1 MEKLIIIFR
10 LLYRIKGILFFC
22 FRVFI
27 FYNGKKRAMNIID
40 IAYNFL
46 IIRASLHIQ
55 FVFMYN
61 KNKEILSDSES
72 KPLSNQKLVNLRID
86 FAFKQLFGTSRRED
100 ILLTLL
106 NAMLADSLKSSIRR
120 SAFASRI

>member
-1 MEKLIIIFR
+1 
-10 LLYRIKGILFFC
+10 
-22 FRVFI
+22 
-27 FYNGKKRAMNIID
+27 
-40 IAYNFL
+40 
-46 IIRASLHIQ
+46 
-55 FVFMYN
+55 MYN

>member
-1 MEKLIIIFR
+1 M
-10 LLYRIKGILFFC
+10 
-22 FRVFI
+22 
-27 FYNGKKRAMNIID
+27 
-40 IAYNFL
+40 
-46 IIRASLHIQ
+46 
-55 FVFMYN
+55 
-61 KNKEILSDSES
+61 
-72 KPLSNQKLVNLRID
+72 SNQKLVNLRID